1 MSPREAQALDL
12 FVPLDRS
19 RRGVGRQIEGQLR
32 EAIRGGALVS
42 GSKLPSTRALA
53 EELAVS
59 RGVVVRA
66 YAQLAAE
73 GYLDLRQGANPAV
86 RAVAPS
92 APAPSPAAA
101 DAAPVKVR
109 HDLRPHLPEVGMFP
123 RTAWLRSLRS
133 ALATATDGDL
143 GYVDRRGLPQLRGE
157 VAAYLGRARGVVA
170 RPDDILITAGS
181 THSLSLIARAL
192 ARSGAR
198 AIGFENPSHWLLHTV
213 ADRAGLQPVGVPVD
227 RHGLVVD
234 ELEDAE
240 VGAVVVSPAHQF
252 PTGRALSPER
262 RAALVRW
269 ARASGALIVEDEYD
283 AEFRYDRAP
292 IRALHG
298 LSSEHVAYIGSTSK
312 TVAPGIRLG
321 WAVLPAALAEAVAE
335 ELWSTMLHIP
345 GIDQLAFGDFIRRG
359 EFDRHLRRMRKIYR
373 GRRDALVAAVERR
386 LPRLAV
392 RGIAAGLH
400 VLLELPRG
408 SSEESICREARSR
421 GLLIESL
428 SQHALPGYSGPQG
441 LLIGYG
447 AILEPAIAEAVE
459 ELARAVASAG

>member
-1 MSPREAQALDL
+1 
-12 FVPLDRS
+12 
-19 RRGVGRQIEGQLR
+19 
-32 EAIRGGALVS
+32 
-42 GSKLPSTRALA
+42 
-53 EELAVS
+53 
-59 RGVVVRA
+59 
-66 YAQLAAE
+66 
-73 GYLDLRQGANPAV
+73 
-86 RAVAPS
+86 
-92 APAPSPAAA
+92 
-101 DAAPVKVR
+101 
-109 HDLRPHLPEVGMFP
+109 MFP

-459 ELARAVASAG
+459 ELARAVASAV